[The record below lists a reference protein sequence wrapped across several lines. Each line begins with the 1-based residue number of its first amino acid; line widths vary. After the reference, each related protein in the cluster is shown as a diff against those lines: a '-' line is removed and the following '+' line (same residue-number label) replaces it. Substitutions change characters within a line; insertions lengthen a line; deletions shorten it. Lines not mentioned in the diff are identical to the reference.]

1 MTISSNLNFQNLES
15 IMTEEYKYNKGFFF
29 NEKINCLKGVKFF

>member
-15 IMTEEYKYNKGFFF
+15 IMTEEYKYKKGFF
-29 NEKINCLKGVKFF
+29 NEKINCLKSVEFF